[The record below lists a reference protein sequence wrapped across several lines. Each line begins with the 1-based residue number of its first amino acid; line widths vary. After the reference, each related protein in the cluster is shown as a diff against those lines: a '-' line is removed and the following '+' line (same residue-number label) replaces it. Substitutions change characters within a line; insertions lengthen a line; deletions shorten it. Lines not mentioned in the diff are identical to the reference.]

1 MHKAKAAL
9 QPYALGA
16 YGQLAGNESAYGEQ
30 SEHEY
35 HTPGEGP
42 YGWASNLAR
51 LRAAKA
57 KFDPKDVFVNTDH
70 IKKARRQRAG
80 PRG

>member
-1 MHKAKAAL
+1 M
-9 QPYALGA
+9 
-16 YGQLAGNESAYGEQ
+16 GQGPQKQWHETPGPQHQASAYGEQ

-70 IKKARRQRAG
+70 IKKA
-80 PRG
+80 